1 MKKIVMIMCL
11 FQVVVAVA
19 QNKQLAYGFREI
31 PQSLMLNPS
40 EKVTTKFHF
49 GIPFLSQ
56 FHLNGGSTGV
66 TVYDIFGNSSV
77 EINTRIANKLSELK
91 NTDFFTATQQLELIQ
106 FGWRSKQELYFSGGI
121 YQEFDFIAYFPKDLA
136 ELAWYG
142 NKDNI
147 NKIYDL
153 GEVSTRADLLTVFHF
168 GANKQLTK
176 KLTVGARAKIYS
188 SMASVN
194 STSNSGNFT
203 TTLGDGANN
212 IYEHRLTNVDMTVQ
226 TSGLASLYDLKNASD
241 ITKKMIGRAF
251 LGGNL
256 GVGMD
261 LGFTYDITN
270 KLTATGSIL
279 DLGVIFHLK
288 DVETYK
294 ATGNY
299 TLNGIEL
306 IFPPL
311 DEAGIPYYDDL
322 ENEIEKEIIV
332 DTITRSYSNWRPLKV
347 NGAISYSFG
356 KTVSGVDDCDCRSRG
371 SKIDRNQSVGFQV
384 FNIFR
389 PKSPQLAG
397 TVFYYRRF
405 GKLLSAKATY
415 TVDSYSF
422 SNLGL
427 AMVLDLGPINF
438 YVAGDNILNYSN
450 LAKTKSV
457 SLQLGFNIKI
467 NQK

>member
-1 MKKIVMIMCL
+1 MKKIVMIVCL
-11 FQVVVAVA
+11 IQVVVAVA
-19 QNKQLAYGFREI
+19 QNKQLLYGFREI
-31 PQSLMLNPS
+31 PQSLMLNPG

-56 FHLNGGSTGV
+56 FHFNGGASGV
-66 TVYDIFGNSSV
+66 SVYDIFGNSSV

-147 NKIYDL
+147 NKIYNL

-188 SMASVN
+188 SMASIN
-194 STSNSGNFT
+194 STKNSGSFT

-226 TSGLASLYDLKNASD
+226 TSGLASLYDLENASD
-241 ITKKMIGRAF
+241 ITKKIIGRAF

-270 KLTATGSIL
+270 KLTVTGSLL
-279 DLGVIFHLK
+279 DLGVIFHTK
-288 DVETYK
+288 DVATYK

-306 IFPPL
+306 IFPPI
-311 DEAGIPYYDDL
+311 EEGGIPYYDDI
-322 ENEIEKEIIV
+322 ENEIEKEIPI
-332 DTITRSYSNWRPLKV
+332 DTLTNSYTNLRPLKV
-347 NGAISYSFG
+347 NGALTYKFG
-356 KTVSGVDDCDCRSRG
+356 KAVQGEDDCDCRSRG
-371 SKIDRNQSVGFQV
+371 SAVDRSQSVGVQV
-384 FNIFR
+384 YSIFR
-389 PKSPQLAG
+389 PKAPQLAG
-397 TVFYYRRF
+397 TLFYYRKL
-405 GKLLSAKATY
+405 GKHLAAKATY
-415 TVDSYSF
+415 TVDSFSF

-427 AMVLDLGPINF
+427 AMVLDFGPINF
-438 YVAGDNILNYSN
+438 YIAGDNILKYSN
-450 LAKTKSV
+450 LAKAKSV